1 MELFIERTQKIG
13 CVVTQIRAWFP
24 EGQNNGQLGVLGAKK
39 VNYESLVAVLV

>member
-1 MELFIERTQKIG
+1 MSLEFIEELCKKSK
-13 CVVTQIRAWFP
+13 IRAWFP